1 MIRQGVR
8 LEWIVLLSL
17 LLSGACSSQALYA
30 QETYDA
36 AARTATRAAANLATA
51 LAGQSAQVTA
61 AWTTSQPIVMQI
73 DYEDKGA
80 EDTALIVA
88 ATGLMVIAAFTVI
101 LLTLV
106 WVFLDHRKR
115 VTQRFRSAVREAQMM
130 RPPPAD
136 EE

>member
-1 MIRQGVR
+1 MIRQALR

-17 LLSGACSSQALYA
+17 LLSTACSSQALYA

-51 LAGQSAQVTA
+51 RAGQSAQLTA
-61 AWTTSQPIVMQI
+61 AWATSQPIITQI
-73 DYEDKGA
+73 DYQDRAA
-80 EDTALIVA
+80 EDTAFIIG
-88 ATGLMVIAAFTVI
+88 ATGLVVIAAFTVI

-115 VTQRFRSAVREAQMM
+115 VTQRYRIAVAEAQMM

-136 EE
+136 ED